1 MGWTH
6 CFDGRR
12 LPNGKIDRKYECD
25 KMLTFD
31 RKDKD
36 GNVIGHTRVLK
47 SAMVGSTYYAAVE
60 TVVGEKRNVVAA
72 VFLTCGKTRW
82 DNTEWGYK
90 DMDETMG
97 PYKYDC
103 PKGILDLL
111 TPTDWEE
118 ANKWRELC
126 RKRLAEKKE
135 AKKGN
140 KEKFIPKGVSI
151 VDEGRGS
158 WTFTNENFYSQHWG
172 YSGARYSKRR
182 YHTYDHAMYSFLWRY
197 GTAEQRAEWAA
208 TGRESLDDWKK
219 GVA

>member
-25 KMLTFD
+25 KILTFD
-31 RKDKD
+31 RTDND

-47 SAMVGSTYYAAVE
+47 SAMVGMVYYAAVE
-60 TVVGEKRNVVAA
+60 TVVGDKRMVSAA
-72 VFLTCGKTRW
+72 IFLTCGKTRW

-90 DMDETMG
+90 DMDETCG
-97 PYKYDC
+97 PYYYDC

-111 TPTDWEE
+111 TPTDCKE
-118 ANKWRELC
+118 ANEWRELC
-126 RKRLAEKKE
+126 RKHRAEKRA
-135 AKKGN
+135 AKKCN
-140 KEKFIPKGVSI
+140 AEKFIPKGV
-151 VDEGRGS
+151 VLVAERRGS
-158 WTFTNENFYSQHWG
+158 WIFANENFYRQNFG
-172 YSGARYSKRR
+172 YSGARYFKRL
-182 YHTYDHAMYSFLWRY
+182 YHTYDHAMYSFLWKY

-208 TGRESLDDWKK
+208 TGRESLDEWKK